1 MKKGKAA
8 NSDLTRFFHRYKRN
22 RLAVFGLVFLLILVI
37 AALSANII
45 APDGYD
51 VQNYKI
57 KFTSPCSKHLL
68 GTDYLGRDNLV
79 RMIYG
84 ARISLSI
91 GVVTTVI
98 GTIIAIFIGMIAGF
112 YGGKADNILM
122 RIMDI
127 FLSIPSILLS
137 IVLAAVFGGGIASM
151 IFALSLGAIP
161 GVSRLVRAMVISE
174 RDKEYIEVART
185 SRASDLRIMFR
196 YILPNI
202 SSSLIVLFTMGV
214 AGGILNASTLS
225 FLGLG
230 AQAPMPEWGKMLS
243 EGRSYIRDYPYLVL
257 APGMVIMLT
266 VFSLNMIGDGLR
278 DALDPRLKGKG

>member
-1 MKKGKAA
+1 MKSKKHIDT
-8 NSDLTRFFHRYKRN
+8 DLTRLWRRYRRN
-22 RLAVFGLVFLLILVI
+22 RLAVFGLCFLCVLILCAVFANVI
-37 AALSANII
+37 A
-45 APDGYD
+45 PGGYD

-57 KFTSPCSKHLL
+57 QFTKPCWEHPM

-91 GVVTTVI
+91 GVSTTVL
-98 GTIIAIFIGMIAGF
+98 GTAIAVFIGMLAGF

-137 IVLAAVFGGGIASM
+137 IVLAAVFGGGVISM
-151 IFALSLGAIP
+151 ILALSLGAIP

-185 SRASDLRIMFR
+185 SRASDFRIMFR

-202 SSSLIVLFTMGV
+202 HGNYFQRSGQNQSHGKLADYRGSSSADAAKKGTQANGLYALGNCGTAVGAPVFYRKLSQHDS
-214 AGGILNASTLS
+214 ADNLRHSGG
-225 FLGLG
+225 
-230 AQAPMPEWGKMLS
+230 
-243 EGRSYIRDYPYLVL
+243 R
-257 APGMVIMLT
+257 
-266 VFSLNMIGDGLR
+266 
-278 DALDPRLKGKG
+278 

>member
-1 MKKGKAA
+1 MKR
-8 NSDLTRFFHRYKRN
+8 NSELIRFWRRFRRN
-22 RLAVFGLVFLLILVI
+22 RLAVFGLCFLTLLVI
-37 AALSANII
+37 VAIFANVI
-45 APDGYD
+45 APEGYD
-51 VQNYKI
+51 VQNPSLQYQ
-57 KFTSPCSKHLL
+57 SPCLEHPM

-91 GVVTTVI
+91 GVVTTVV
-98 GTIIAIFIGMIAGF
+98 GTAIAVFIGMLAGF
-112 YGGKADNILM
+112 YGGKADNVLM
-122 RIMDI
+122 RIMDV

-137 IVLAAVFGGGIASM
+137 IVLAAVFGGGVVSM

-161 GVSRLVRAMVISE
+161 GVSRLVRAMVIAE

-214 AGGILNASTLS
+214 AGGILSASTLS

-230 AQAPMPEWGKMLS
+230 AQAPMPEWGKMLA
-243 EGRSYIRDYPYLVL
+243 EGRNYIRYYPYLVV
-257 APGMVIMLT
+257 APGVMIMLT

-278 DALDPRLKGKG
+278 DALDPRLKGR

>member
-1 MKKGKAA
+1 MKKRKPS
-8 NSDLTRFFHRYKRN
+8 NSDIIRFWKRYKQN
-22 RLAVFGLVFLLILVI
+22 RLAVLGLCFLTVLVTAALFANVI
-37 AALSANII
+37 A
-45 APDGYD
+45 PEGYD
-51 VQNYKI
+51 VQNYKM
-57 KFTSPCSKHLL
+57 KFTSPNREHIM

-91 GVVTTVI
+91 GAVTTVI
-98 GTIIAIFIGMIAGF
+98 GTAVAVIAGMLAGF
-112 YGGKADNILM
+112 YGGRADNVLM
-122 RIMDI
+122 RIMDV

-137 IVLAAVFGGGIASM
+137 IVLAAVFGGGISSM
-151 IFALSLGAIP
+151 IFALSLGAVP

-243 EGRSYIRDYPYLVL
+243 EGRNYIRDYPYLVM
-257 APGMVIMLT
+257 APGMIIMFT

-278 DALDPRLKGKG
+278 DALDPRLKGR

>member
-1 MKKGKAA
+1 MNKQTKKK
-8 NSDLTRFFHRYKRN
+8 SDFSRFLRRFKRN
-22 RLAVFGLVFLLILVI
+22 KLAVFGACFLTILIIVAIL
-37 AALSANII
+37 ANII
-45 APDGYD
+45 APGGYD
-51 VQNYKI
+51 QQNYKI
-57 KFTSPCSKHLL
+57 RFQSPSLEHPL

-91 GVVTTVI
+91 GVTTTII
-98 GTIIAIFIGMIAGF
+98 GTAIAVFIGMMAGF
-112 YGGKADNILM
+112 YGGKSDNILM
-122 RIMDI
+122 RIMDV
-127 FLSIPSILLS
+127 FLSILSILLS
-137 IVLAAVFGGGIASM
+137 IVLAAVFGGGVGSM
-151 IFALSLGAIP
+151 ILALSLGAIP

-174 RDKEYIEVART
+174 RDKEYIEAART
-185 SRASDLRIMFR
+185 SRA
-196 YILPNI
+196 PNI

-243 EGRSYIRDYPYLVL
+243 EGRNYIRDYPYLVL
-257 APGMVIMLT
+257 APGVIIMLT

-278 DALDPRLKGKG
+278 DALDPRLKGR

>member
-1 MKKGKAA
+1 MKR
-8 NSDLTRFFHRYKRN
+8 NSELIRFWRRFRRN
-22 RLAVFGLVFLLILVI
+22 RLAVFGLCFLTLLVI
-37 AALSANII
+37 VAIFANVI
-45 APDGYD
+45 APEGYD
-51 VQNYKI
+51 VQDPSLQYQ
-57 KFTSPCSKHLL
+57 SPCLEHPM

-91 GVVTTVI
+91 GVVTTVV
-98 GTIIAIFIGMIAGF
+98 GTAIAVFIGMLAGF
-112 YGGKADNILM
+112 YGGKADNVLM
-122 RIMDI
+122 RIMDV

-137 IVLAAVFGGGIASM
+137 IVLAAVFGGGVVSM

-161 GVSRLVRAMVISE
+161 GVSRLVRAMVIAE

-214 AGGILNASTLS
+214 AGGILSASTLS

-230 AQAPMPEWGKMLS
+230 AQAPMPEWGKMLA
-243 EGRSYIRDYPYLVL
+243 EGRNYIRYYPYLVV
-257 APGMVIMLT
+257 APGVMIMLT

-278 DALDPRLKGKG
+278 DALDPRLKGR

>member
-1 MKKGKAA
+1 MKTQTKKR
-8 NSDLTRFFHRYKRN
+8 SDFSRFLRRFRRN
-22 RLAVFGLVFLLILVI
+22 RLAVFGSCFLIILIIAAVFANVI
-37 AALSANII
+37 A
-45 APDGYD
+45 PGGYD
-51 VQNYKI
+51 QQNYKI
-57 KFTSPCSKHLL
+57 RFQSPSPEHPL

-91 GVVTTVI
+91 GITTTII
-98 GTIIAIFIGMIAGF
+98 GTAIAVFIGMMAGF
-112 YGGKADNILM
+112 YGGKSDNILM
-122 RIMDI
+122 RTMDV

-137 IVLAAVFGGGIASM
+137 IVLAAVFGGGVGSM
-151 IFALSLGAIP
+151 ILALSLGAIP

-174 RDKEYIEVART
+174 RDKEYIEAART
-185 SRASDLRIMFR
+185 SRASDFRIMFR

-257 APGMVIMLT
+257 APGVIIMLT

-278 DALDPRLKGKG
+278 DALDPRLKGR

>member
-1 MKKGKAA
+1 MNKQTKKK
-8 NSDLTRFFHRYKRN
+8 SDFSRFLRRFKRN
-22 RLAVFGLVFLLILVI
+22 KLAVFGACFLTILIIVAIL
-37 AALSANII
+37 ANII
-45 APDGYD
+45 APGGYD
-51 VQNYKI
+51 QQNYKI
-57 KFTSPCSKHLL
+57 RFQSPSLEHPL

-91 GVVTTVI
+91 GVTTTII
-98 GTIIAIFIGMIAGF
+98 GTAIAVFIGMMAGF
-112 YGGKADNILM
+112 YGGKSDNILM
-122 RIMDI
+122 RIMDV

-137 IVLAAVFGGGIASM
+137 IVLAAVFGGGVGSM
-151 IFALSLGAIP
+151 ILALSLGAIP

-174 RDKEYIEVART
+174 RDKEYIEAART
-185 SRASDLRIMFR
+185 SRARDFRIMFR

-243 EGRSYIRDYPYLVL
+243 EGRNYIRDYPYLVL
-257 APGMVIMLT
+257 APGVIIMLT

-278 DALDPRLKGKG
+278 DALDTRLKGR

>member
-1 MKKGKAA
+1 MSKRKRQG
-8 NSDLTRFFHRYKRN
+8 SELTRFWNRYRRN
-22 RLAVFGLVFLLILVI
+22 RLAVFGLCFLTILIIAAALANVI
-37 AALSANII
+37 A
-45 APDGYD
+45 PEGYD

-57 KFTSPCSKHLL
+57 KFTSPNLEHPL

-84 ARISLSI
+84 ARISLSV
-91 GVVTTVI
+91 GFVTTI
-98 GTIIAIFIGMIAGF
+98 LGTAVAIFIGMFAGF
-112 YGGKADNILM
+112 YGGKTDNILM

-137 IVLAAVFGGGIASM
+137 IVLASVFGGGIVSM
-151 IFALSLGAIP
+151 VLALSLGSIP
-161 GVSRLVRAMVISE
+161 GVSRMVRAMVISE

-278 DALDPRLKGKG
+278 DALDPRLKGR